1 MAKQTKQSTLN
12 YGDVLTTQHKA
23 LQDRL
28 QQNIAHRNGLR
39 RELEILER
47 DAVAIQ
53 GGIKAI
59 TDVMVELGV
68 GNAGENS

>member
-1 MAKQTKQSTLN
+1 MTKQTKQSTPN

-28 QQNIAHRNGLR
+28 QQNTAHRNGLR

-59 TDVMVELGV
+59 TDAMVELGV

>member
-1 MAKQTKQSTLN
+1 MTKQTKQSTPN
-12 YGDVLTTQHKA
+12 YGDALITQHKA

-28 QQNIAHRNGLR
+28 QQNIAHRNGLW

-59 TDVMVELGV
+59 TDAMVELGV